1 VTEISFPTSGG
12 ELAGYVA
19 QPGTSRPWAA
29 VLVIHEIFGLNRD
42 IRRLS
47 DRIASMGYL
56 ALAPDFY
63 GGGKW
68 ARCARPALRQ
78 LDAGRGELFD
88 AIDSARGWLAAR
100 DDCTGAVGVIGFSL
114 GGGLALLG
122 ASRYD
127 FAVASV
133 NYGEVP
139 EDAERKLAGACPLVA
154 SYGAR
159 DRAMKGRPER
169 LETALAAAGV
179 VHDVKT
185 YPDAGHSFLSVER
198 YPREVRMLG
207 KLMGMHAGPSEGA
220 AEDAWRRID
229 AFFGAHL
236 RGRR

>member
-1 VTEISFPTSGG
+1 MQIAIPKRDG
-12 ELAGYVA
+12 ERAAYLATPDHA
-19 QPGTSRPWAA
+19 ASRPG
-29 VLVIHEIFGLNRD
+29 VVVIHEIFGLSDD

-47 DRIASMGYL
+47 DRIAAMGYL

-63 GGGKW
+63 GGDRWG
-68 ARCARPALRQ
+68 RCMRPALRQ
-78 LDAGRGELFD
+78 LDAGRGEFFD

-100 DDCTGAVGVIGFSL
+100 DDCTGRIGVVGFSL
-114 GGGLALLG
+114 GGGYALLA

-139 EDAERKLAGACPLVA
+139 EDAEHVLAGACPVIA
-154 SYGAR
+154 SYGGR

-169 LETALAAAGV
+169 LERALAAAGV

-185 YPDAGHSFLSVER
+185 YPNAGHSFLSTER
-198 YPREVRMLG
+198 YPRGVRMLAR
-207 KLMGMHAGPSEGA
+207 LTGMHAGPRHDA

-229 AFFGAHL
+229 CFFDAHL
-236 RGRR
+236 RLPR